1 MNLEAVGSTICD
13 ASSGGAIFASFSAG
27 DPYCP
32 THGMGPCICGT
43 SVLPNTGDWTFT
55 STYTCFMCGAVVSY
69 GSSHYC
75 TSPGSAP
82 VPSVPYNP
90 YPNTFTIS
98 IPVPECAFCDKPL
111 EADDKKPCKD
121 CRGVF
126 EAWKF
131 LTKKDEPEPDK
142 EPEGG

>member
-1 MNLEAVGSTICD
+1 MNLEAVGSNV
-13 ASSGGAIFASFSAG
+13 SAG

-32 THGMGPCICGT
+32 THGMSPCVCGMG
-43 SVLPNTGDWTFT
+43 VLPNTGDWT
-55 STYTCFMCGAVVSY
+55 
-69 GSSHYC
+69 
-75 TSPGSAP
+75 SPGSVP
-82 VPSVPYNP
+82 VPYVPYN
-90 YPNTFTIS
+90 PNTFTIS

-111 EADDKKPCKD
+111 EADDKKLCKD

-131 LTKKDEPEPDK
+131 LTKKDEPDK